1 MLWNSLRNTLTVL
14 SPRGKLRR
22 LMFWQIMPS
31 KARRRRSAS
40 REERWL
46 RRGGAAGGGGLM
58 PRLKFSQRH
67 FVVLMYRQ
75 SVDVFLLSV
84 VGVSFLAFSG
94 RRLLFV
100 MYWLVAGWLTCVR
113 TWDWPALVG
122 VCMPSTPPSPWVVY
136 WQNSQIG
143 PQTISRGS
151 TSSSNFEKVQFGPPT
166 SQKRVNSVP
175 RPR

>member
-1 MLWNSLRNTLTVL
+1 
-14 SPRGKLRR
+14 
-22 LMFWQIMPS
+22 
-31 KARRRRSAS
+31 
-40 REERWL
+40 
-46 RRGGAAGGGGLM
+46 M

-100 MYWLVAGWLTCVR
+100 MYWLVAGWLPCVR
-113 TWDWPALVG
+113 TWDWPALIG

-136 WQNSQIG
+136 LD
-143 PQTISRGS
+143 
-151 TSSSNFEKVQFGPPT
+151 SNFHEVGSVCFLVQSALALIFLLN
-166 SQKRVNSVP
+166 VII
-175 RPR
+175 